1 MRRPVSTL
9 DPQSAPAPSTSL
21 DLPPAL
27 EALIQQEVAMPAAP
41 SLPGLSS
48 AATGM
53 GSYGTQ
59 PLLAPSFQ
67 EGGMV
72 GPGGMPIRPNQGG
85 APGLAPPG
93 MGQPSMSPQQVMV
106 EAQKFVSQNP
116 QQFQD
121 IQEVIQ
127 ESIRM
132 GEITLEEMNF
142 LVQFA
147 VAATQNPEMYPQ
159 LRASLISQGVADE
172 DDLPPEYDPGFM
184 FVLIVMGQ
192 GLQGM
197 AQQAPTLEQAM
208 GPPTAP
214 QGVPGLMPSMARG
227 GPLPE
232 RSSNP
237 DGSIPI
243 NAHEGE
249 YVIPAEVVRRK
260 GTDFFDKMI
269 TQARGEDAKPS
280 TDRS

>member
-1 MRRPVSTL
+1 MRRPVSTQ

-27 EALIQQEVAMPAAP
+27 EALIQQEIAMPAAP
-41 SLPGLSS
+41 ALPGISS

-53 GSYGTQ
+53 GSYGAQ
-59 PLLAPSFQ
+59 PRPSFQ

-72 GPGGMPIRPNQGG
+72 GPGGMPVRPGQGG
-85 APGLAPPG
+85 PGLAPPG
-93 MGQPSMSPQQVMV
+93 MGQPSMSPQQVMM

-147 VAATQNPEMYPQ
+147 VAATQNPELYPQ

-197 AQQAPTLEQAM
+197 AQQAPSLEQAM

-214 QGVPGLMPSMARG
+214 QGVPGLMPSMRRV

-269 TQARGEDAKPS
+269 TQARDEGAKPPS
-280 TDRS
+280 ARS